1 MFSVWAIMPF
11 RFGVDAYYADGVQGR
26 YFTALAVL
34 LIPIGIWLQKYFR
47 IETKNE
53 KVFNLIMFFGLA
65 LVLGFYVFETVWTY
79 K

>member
-1 MFSVWAIMPF
+1 MGYHA
-11 RFGVDAYYADGVQGR
+11 VQGR